1 MQTLHQ
7 KRLLCLSIFSFHKQ
21 IIKKFKFQECI
32 IFVCFLKFFKN
43 CMHQC
48 YKSSLHCLWNEKRTK
63 QGSWWASTLLPLCF
77 VHFAIQCT
85 LSKMQCWMHLLI
97 VLCSVTWS
105 EIQLKILSGRRNR
118 ARNFEGTLATVS
130 SSHCRKLKF
139 ISVALLTNDGQNE
152 YRVFEILFCR
162 KLRLCLVEIG
172 SSIRFVWLLFC
183 NEAEQLNLE
192 RYGSLCGNSNQP
204 W

>member
-1 MQTLHQ
+1 MN
-7 KRLLCLSIFSFHKQ
+7 KA
-21 IIKKFKFQECI
+21 
-32 IFVCFLKFFKN
+32 
-43 CMHQC
+43 M
-48 YKSSLHCLWNEKRTK
+48 
-63 QGSWWASTLLPLCF
+63 SWWASTLLPLCF

-85 LSKMQCWMHLLI
+85 LSKMQCCMHLLI

-105 EIQLKILSGRRNR
+105 EVQLKILSGRRNR
-118 ARNFEGTLATVS
+118 ARNFEGTRATVS

-152 YRVFEILFCR
+152 YRVFEVLFCR
-162 KLRLCLVEIG
+162 KLRLCPVEEIG
-172 SSIRFVWLLFC
+172 GSIRFIRLLFC
-183 NEAEQLNLE
+183 NEPEQVNLV